1 MAEPYGVFTSK
12 VVPLPAENVDTD
24 QIVPARYLKVTDKNG
39 LAEALFRDWRFNE
52 DGSLRE
58 PRFVLD
64 RPEMAGRQILLV
76 GDNFG
81 AGSSREHA
89 PWALTAWGIRA
100 ILSTSFADIF
110 RSNSL
115 KNGVVPIVIDPA
127 THERLFEI
135 LTADPDAQ
143 LTIDLA
149 EQGILLPDGST
160 LDFDIDPFAKRMIL
174 AGTDELGY
182 LLAKEPEI
190 SDWEARHPAR
200 VNTLVGVR

>member
-1 MAEPYGVFTSK
+1 VPEPYGVFTSK
-12 VVPLPAENVDTD
+12 VVPIPAENVDTD
-24 QIVPARYLKVTDKNG
+24 QIVPARYLKVTDKTG

-64 RPEMAGRQILLV
+64 RPEMAGRKILLV

-115 KNGVVPIVIDPA
+115 KNGVLPIVIDAA
-127 THERLFEI
+127 THDRLFQI
-135 LTADPDAQ
+135 LTSDPDAQ
-143 LTIDLA
+143 LTVDLA

-160 LDFDIDPFAKRMIL
+160 LEFDIDPFAKRMIL

-182 LLAKEPEI
+182 LLAKDPEI
-190 SDWEARHPAR
+190 SAWEASHPQR
-200 VNTLVGVR
+200 VNTLVGAR